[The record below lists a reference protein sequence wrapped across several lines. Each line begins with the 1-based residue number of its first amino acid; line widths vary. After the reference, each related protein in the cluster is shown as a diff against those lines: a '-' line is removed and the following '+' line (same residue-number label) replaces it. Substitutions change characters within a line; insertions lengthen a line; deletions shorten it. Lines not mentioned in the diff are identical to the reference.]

1 MKFFSSSV
9 KNAISNLIEITLNLK
24 ITLDTVVIFT
34 ILIFPIQEHGISLH
48 LSVSSLISFIS
59 DLQFSAYWS
68 FVSLDLFIPRYFIL
82 FVAMVNGIVSLTSLS
97 DFLLFVYRNARD
109 ICILILP
116 PAATVENNMEIH

>member
-48 LSVSSLISFIS
+48 LSVSSLISFVS

-109 ICILILP
+109 FCILILP
-116 PAATVENNMEIH
+116 PAATVENNMEVP